1 MSRVA
6 SGTRV
11 VLIGDSHMEALGPR
25 LESALTSRLG
35 AEVRH
40 VEARRGWSTR
50 AYVRSGGVPTLVRDA
65 DVVVVEL
72 GGNDA
77 AAGIDAA
84 GHAQDVDAL
93 LRQIGNRKVV
103 WVGPGVTARA
113 DLERYRGPIRQA
125 QKQRVRGAGHRWV
138 DSQPMTRRDEL
149 RGDGVHFS
157 APGYDRWASAL
168 VEALAEEEGLDLL
181 PWVGP
186 VSVGVA
192 SLFLL
197 GAWLW
202 SRRDEP

>member
-1 MSRVA
+1 
-6 SGTRV
+6 
-11 VLIGDSHMEALGPR
+11 
-25 LESALTSRLG
+25 
-35 AEVRH
+35 
-40 VEARRGWSTR
+40 
-50 AYVRSGGVPTLVRDA
+50 
-65 DVVVVEL
+65 
-72 GGNDA
+72 
-77 AAGIDAA
+77 
-84 GHAQDVDAL
+84 VDAL